1 MNISLFLARRLQLK
15 GTKRDTSSSS
25 TVIAVV
31 GVAIAIIVMVLT
43 ITVVL
48 GFKHQIREK
57 VMGFD
62 AQVTINPQFN
72 YHTGE
77 AEHTLSITPELE
89 SLIDS
94 ILNDQGCSASVALS
108 IKQPGIMKTDNN
120 FAGLMFKGV
129 NDKSDVSF
137 IKKNLIA
144 GEFPTYDSDSC
155 KNKIVIS
162 SITANSLCI
171 NLGDKINTYFFCND
185 QIRTRKFEIAGI
197 YNSNFGEYDKLVAF
211 ASMPTL
217 QRIAMVDSVSGTSI
231 EISQLDFEDI
241 DPCANAI
248 QSAINQSVYTQQL
261 SHLYRVNTVFN
272 SGAIYFNWLDLL
284 DTNVVVILI
293 LMGCVAGITLVSCLF
308 IIILERVK
316 TIGLLKAI
324 GATNRQIRL
333 VFVYM
338 ALRLVL
344 RGLLIGNAISLTA
357 VILQDKFQIIPLDPE
372 AYYLSFVP
380 VEINWL
386 HILLLNIG
394 VILVSFLLLLGPS
407 HLVSKISPSQ
417 TMRYE

>member
-25 TVIAVV
+25 TIIAVA

-57 VMGFD
+57 VIGFD
-62 AQVTINPQFN
+62 AQVAIVPEFN
-72 YHTGE
+72 YYTGE
-77 AEHTLSITPELE
+77 SEQYLSLTPSLQ

-94 ILNDQGCSASVALS
+94 VLNEQGYKASVALS
-108 IKQPGIMKTDNN
+108 IKQPGIMKTDEN
-120 FAGLMFKGV
+120 FAGLMFKGI
-129 NDKSDVSF
+129 NDKSDISF
-137 IKKNLIA
+137 VKKNLIA
-144 GEFPTYDSDSC
+144 GKFPNYDCDSC
-155 KNKIVIS
+155 KNKVVIS
-162 SITANSLCI
+162 STTANALGI
-171 NLGDKINTYFFCND
+171 NLGDKINTYFFSNE
-185 QIRTRKFEIAGI
+185 QIRTRKFEIVGI
-197 YNSNFGEYDKLVAF
+197 YNSNFGEYDRLIAY

-217 QRIAMVDSVSGTSI
+217 QHIAMIDSLSGTSI
-231 EISQLDFEDI
+231 EFTQLNFDEI
-241 DPCANAI
+241 ETCGAVI
-248 QSAINQSVYTQQL
+248 QSAINQSVYQQQL
-261 SHLYRVNTVFN
+261 NHLYRVNTVFR
-272 SGAIYFNWLDLL
+272 SGAIYFNWLNLL

-293 LMGCVAGITLVSCLF
+293 LMCCVAGITLVSCLF

-338 ALRLVL
+338 AQRLVL
-344 RGLLIGNAISLTA
+344 RGLIIGNAISLA
-357 VILQDKFQIIPLDPE
+357 IVLLQDKFHIIPLDPN

-386 HILLLNIG
+386 HILALNIG
-394 VILVSFLLLLGPS
+394 VILISFILLLGTS